1 MPRITVGT
9 VVKLILLSLIVG
21 LLLNWFN
28 VSPQDLLRD
37 MVGNIDA
44 IMQWSVDAFGS
55 AASYILLGAVIVL
68 PIWAIL
74 FALRWL
80 RQSN

>member
-1 MPRITVGT
+1 MPQITAGT
-9 VVKLILLSLIVG
+9 VVKLIILSLIVG

-37 MVGNIDA
+37 IFGNIDA
-44 IMQWSVDAFGS
+44 IVDWSVSAFGS
-55 AASYILLGAVIVL
+55 AASYILLGAVIVV

-74 FALRWL
+74 FLIRWL
-80 RQSN
+80 KQSK

>member
-9 VVKLILLSLIVG
+9 VVKLIILSLIVG

-37 MVGNIDA
+37 IFGNIDA
-44 IMQWSVDAFGS
+44 IAQWSVEMFGS
-55 AASYILLGAVIVL
+55 AASYILLGAVIVV

-74 FALRWL
+74 FVLRWL
-80 RQSN
+80 KQSK

>member
-1 MPRITVGT
+1 MPQITVGT
-9 VVKLILLSLIVG
+9 VVKLIILSLIVG

-28 VSPQDLLRD
+28 VSPQDLMRD
-37 MVGNIDA
+37 IFGNIDA

-55 AASYILLGAVIVL
+55 ATSYILLGAVIVV

-80 RQSN
+80 KQSK

>member
-1 MPRITVGT
+1 MPQITVGS
-9 VVKLILLSLIVG
+9 VVKLIILCLIVG

-37 MVGNIDA
+37 VFGNIDA
-44 IMQWSVDAFGS
+44 VIDWSVGAFGS
-55 AASYILLGAVIVL
+55 AASYILLGAVIVV

-74 FALRWL
+74 FVLRWL
-80 RQSN
+80 KQSK

>member
-1 MPRITVGT
+1 MPQITVGT

-37 MVGNIDA
+37 MFGNIDA
-44 IMQWSVDAFGS
+44 IMKWSVDVFGS
-55 AASYILLGAVIVL
+55 AASYILLGAVIVV

-74 FALRWL
+74 FLLRWL
-80 RQSN
+80 RNSQ

>member
-1 MPRITVGT
+1 MPQITVGT
-9 VVKLILLSLIVG
+9 VIKLILLSLVVG

-28 VSPQDLLRD
+28 VSPQDVLRD
-37 MVGNIDA
+37 FFGNIDA
-44 IMQWSVDAFGS
+44 VMQWSIDVFGS
-55 AASYILLGAVIVL
+55 AASYILLGAVIVV

-80 RQSN
+80 RQSK

>member
-9 VVKLILLSLIVG
+9 VVKLIILSLIVG

-28 VSPQDLLRD
+28 VSPQALLRD
-37 MVGNIDA
+37 IFGNIDS
-44 IMQWSVDAFGS
+44 IVQWSVDAFGS
-55 AASYILLGAVIVL
+55 AASYILLGAVIVV

-74 FALRWL
+74 FLLRWMK
-80 RQSN
+80 QSN